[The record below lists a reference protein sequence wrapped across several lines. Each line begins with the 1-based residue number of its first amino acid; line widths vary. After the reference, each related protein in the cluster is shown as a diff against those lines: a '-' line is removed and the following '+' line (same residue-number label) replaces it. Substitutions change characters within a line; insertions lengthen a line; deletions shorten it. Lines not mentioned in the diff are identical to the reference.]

1 VSVVGQSLKINASL
15 EDLQARAHADSND
28 PAAYYNLALGYW
40 SKKKYDE
47 AEAPLRTALDLDP
60 DFAAALFARALLPRA
75 QGKAWTSEVFLLG
88 DGWRLIIWRAVD
100 SVWNDFARQYRRA
113 VMVDPLLDTRLE
125 VSLQTRAGYQDRFD
139 RASNDYSDGKFQDAL
154 HRYADILTSMKH
166 PDKEPQYQDA
176 LWGHAMAAAQLAQY
190 DSAIA
195 NLQRLV
201 EFSQNQEHADTLLR
215 HPLRTNEYRY
225 VLAYVTQKA
234 GYLNDAAR
242 LYEEALGQDIGLYMA
257 HVRLAEIYQS
267 AGRLDAA
274 IVERRR
280 ALETN
285 PEDANLLLDLGTTL
299 ARAAQWADAET
310 TLRQAAAAN
319 PRDARIEYRLGV
331 VEQQLGKNTEARD
344 AFTQFLALAPSRYQG
359 PIADAKQRLGTL
371 H

>member
-1 VSVVGQSLKINASL
+1 
-15 EDLQARAHADSND
+15 
-28 PAAYYNLALGYW
+28 
-40 SKKKYDE
+40 
-47 AEAPLRTALDLDP
+47 
-60 DFAAALFARALLPRA
+60 
-75 QGKAWTSEVFLLG
+75 
-88 DGWRLIIWRAVD
+88 
-100 SVWNDFARQYRRA
+100 
-113 VMVDPLLDTRLE
+113 
-125 VSLQTRAGYQDRFD
+125 
-139 RASNDYSDGKFQDAL
+139 
-154 HRYADILTSMKH
+154 
-166 PDKEPQYQDA
+166 
-176 LWGHAMAAAQLAQY
+176 MAAAQLAQY

-234 GYLNDAAR
+234 GHLNDAAR